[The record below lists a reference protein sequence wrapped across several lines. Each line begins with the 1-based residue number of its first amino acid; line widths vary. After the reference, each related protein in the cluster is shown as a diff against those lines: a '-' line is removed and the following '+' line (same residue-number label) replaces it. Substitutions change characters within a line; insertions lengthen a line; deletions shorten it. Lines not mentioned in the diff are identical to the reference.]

1 MRKWG
6 LSLMSFLPAY
16 AVGEAL
22 MIMFGLALGDSYRVT
37 QRNGVFTLGVAFVW
51 APVGGLILG
60 IIGAWFS
67 VRRINRGDTALAAG
81 RAPPPLP
88 WGPRKRWVVGFLV
101 GAGIGYFVGRFLVVI
116 FLTLRGSSS
125 FETSASASFVTF
137 IPLLCLAIGVVLGT
151 IAGGVREREGS
162 R

>member
-16 AVGEAL
+16 AVGEVL
-22 MIMFGLALGDSYRVT
+22 TILFGLSLGDSYRVT

-60 IIGAWFS
+60 IIGAWLA
-67 VRRINRGDTALAAG
+67 VRRVNRRDTAFAAG

-101 GAGIGYFVGRFLVVI
+101 GAGIGYFVGRTLIVI
-116 FLTLRGSSS
+116 FLSLRGSSS